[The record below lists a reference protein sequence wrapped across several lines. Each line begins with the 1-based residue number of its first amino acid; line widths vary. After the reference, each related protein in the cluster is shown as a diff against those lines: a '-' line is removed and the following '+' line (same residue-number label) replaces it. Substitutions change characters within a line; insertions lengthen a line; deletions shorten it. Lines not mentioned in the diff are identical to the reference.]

1 MRVAML
7 AWGTTL
13 IFAGDLAPLQLS
25 TIEISIF
32 ALKLFLTCLD
42 DRVPSRTP
50 IFFDNWRTGGEFEG
64 LLCRWPADA
73 ASESHAV
80 CSCSAW
86 HAAWS
91 TRRWS

>member
-32 ALKLFLTCLD
+32 CFEIVFDLTGRPSSVKNPDFL
-42 DRVPSRTP
+42 R
-50 IFFDNWRTGGEFEG
+50 
-64 LLCRWPADA
+64 
-73 ASESHAV
+73 
-80 CSCSAW
+80 
-86 HAAWS
+86 
-91 TRRWS
+91 